1 MKDWEENDYYD
12 SDEDEFLDRTG
23 TIQEKRRKRM
33 RMAGQ
38 AKDTVETYESLMK
51 KFGEAEAEVAEV
63 EAELNK
69 ALERRAKA
77 EKRSA
82 QNDLDSYMAELKRGA
97 QVDKETV
104 TKLKVRIQNLNLE
117 KDRLAKLINIAKPA
131 SLPELKMSSAPA
143 KPKSNIMIGKM
154 GSRGFV
160 GKVKSV
166 AKDSVSKPI
175 VASSEK
181 TRKLEAFLQDDAEKE
196 VERKKLKTT
205 AELDEGDVVKPIGYE
220 VQKPVET
227 VPKERIGDTSEN
239 RVPRGPSI
247 PQHILDAMKDNKENS
262 ENTSTE
268 EPEPSVEKSE
278 EKEISKTKIRG
289 DRGSKR
295 KTKPVEEDVD
305 EETSEEYYKV
315 GMDSKYDVWMPPQ
328 GQSGD
333 GKTSLNEKLGY

>member
-1 MKDWEENDYYD
+1 MLRPSQQTRLERKVKDWEENDYYD

-117 KDRLAKLINIAKPA
+117 KDRLHRKDLLLNMKKHSWD
-131 SLPELKMSSAPA
+131 SL
-143 KPKSNIMIGKM
+143 
-154 GSRGFV
+154 
-160 GKVKSV
+160 
-166 AKDSVSKPI
+166 
-175 VASSEK
+175 
-181 TRKLEAFLQDDAEKE
+181 E
-196 VERKKLKTT
+196 VR
-205 AELDEGDVVKPIGYE
+205 ARRYI
-220 VQKPVET
+220 
-227 VPKERIGDTSEN
+227 
-239 RVPRGPSI
+239 
-247 PQHILDAMKDNKENS
+247 
-262 ENTSTE
+262 
-268 EPEPSVEKSE
+268 
-278 EKEISKTKIRG
+278 
-289 DRGSKR
+289 
-295 KTKPVEEDVD
+295 
-305 EETSEEYYKV
+305 
-315 GMDSKYDVWMPPQ
+315 
-328 GQSGD
+328 
-333 GKTSLNEKLGY
+333 